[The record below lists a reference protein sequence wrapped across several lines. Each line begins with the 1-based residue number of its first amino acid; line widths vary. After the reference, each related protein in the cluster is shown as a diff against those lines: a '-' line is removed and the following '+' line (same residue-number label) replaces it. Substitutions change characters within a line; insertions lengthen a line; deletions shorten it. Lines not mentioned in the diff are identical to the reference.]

1 MATIRIRDLQLDIE
15 ESLAGLPSLALP
27 AQLSGLKHL
36 AIGDRH
42 PQVSIRRAG
51 TNRKVR
57 DDAAASYFDP
67 DVCEVVI
74 SFVPVESLYGEGPTI
89 EPDTASPAGTD
100 AELDLETA
108 LGQLLDQLT
117 IAERTRPFVGL
128 KWFRDQFLPDSGL
141 AWARDPRVSGSLLRY
156 ATDQRLVLTS
166 QVPNPTQPL
175 HPVTAVRVN
184 RKHTRFQPPSVTER
198 KARFSPIPIKG
209 GPISDTVLEDRR

>member
-1 MATIRIRDLQLDIE
+1 MTSLKIRDLQLDIE
-15 ESLAGLPSLALP
+15 ESLAGLPSLTLP
-27 AQLSGLKHL
+27 AQLAGLKHL

-57 DDAAASYFDP
+57 DDASASYFDP

-74 SFVPVESLYGEGPTI
+74 SFVPVESLYGEAPTI
-89 EPDTASPAGTD
+89 EADASSPVGTAT
-100 AELDLETA
+100 EFDLETA
-108 LGQLLDQLT
+108 LGQLLDQIAT
-117 IAERTRPFVGL
+117 AERTRPFVGL

-141 AWARDPRVSGSLLRY
+141 AWANDPRISGSLLRH

-166 QVPNPTQPL
+166 QVPNPAQPL

-184 RKHTRFQPPSVTER
+184 RKHTRFQPSTTDYR
-198 KARFSPIPIKG
+198 ARFNPIPIKG